1 MKRIE
6 LLLLLCALIAAV
18 PSYAQNY
25 PTRPVRMISPNP
37 PGGANDT
44 IGRIIANKL
53 TEILGQQMVIDNRGG
68 AGGMIGAEI
77 AAKAN
82 RDGYTLLAASSA
94 SHTFAPLIYRKIP
107 YDPVKDFTPVS
118 LFAIAQNLLVAN
130 PSMPV
135 KSLNDI
141 VAFAKSKPRAL
152 NYSSAGTG
160 SNSHIAVAM
169 FVQLAGIRDI
179 TVHIPYKGGGPAL
192 AATAAGEAHINFG
205 PMPGMVSLVK
215 AGRLRAI
222 AVGGKSRSA
231 ALPDVPTAAES
242 GLPGYESGSWFG
254 LMGPAK
260 LPQPVVA
267 HLHKAVVKTVQ
278 STEVAQKLVALG
290 VDPVHSSPEELGRYV
305 SAQIER
311 QRPIV
316 QEMGLRAD

>member
-1 MKRIE
+1 MNRIA
-6 LLLLLCALIAAV
+6 LLLLCALIAAV

-25 PTRPVRMISPNP
+25 PSRPVRMVSPNP
-37 PGGANDT
+37 HGGANDT
-44 IGRIIANKL
+44 VGRIIANKL
-53 TEILGQQMVIDNRGG
+53 TEILGQQMVVDNRGG
-68 AGGMIGAEI
+68 AGGTIGAQI
-77 AAKAN
+77 AANAN
-82 RDGYTLLAASSA
+82 SDGYTLLAASSA
-94 SHTFAPLIYRKIP
+94 THTFSPLIYRKIP

-130 PSMPV
+130 PSLPV
-135 KSLNDI
+135 KTLNDI
-141 VAFAKSKPRAL
+141 IAFAKSKPRAL

-160 SNSHIAVAM
+160 SNSHIAITM

-205 PMPGMVSLVK
+205 PMPGMVGLVK
-215 AGRLRAI
+215 AGRLKAI

-231 ALPDVPTAAES
+231 ALPEVPTAAES
-242 GLPGYESGSWFG
+242 GLPGYESTSWFG

-260 LPQPVVA
+260 LPRHVVVQ
-267 HLHKAVVKTVQ
+267 LHKAVVATVQ
-278 STEVAQKLVALG
+278 SPGVTQRLIGLG

-305 SAQIER
+305 TAQIER

-316 QEMGLRAD
+316 REMGLRAD

>member
-1 MKRIE
+1 MNRIA
-6 LLLLLCALIAAV
+6 LLLLCALIAAV

-25 PTRPVRMISPNP
+25 PSRPVRMVSPNP
-37 PGGANDT
+37 HGGANDT
-44 IGRIIANKL
+44 VGRIIANKL
-53 TEILGQQMVIDNRGG
+53 TEILGQQMVVDNRGG
-68 AGGMIGAEI
+68 AGGTIGAQI
-77 AAKAN
+77 AANAN
-82 RDGYTLLAASSA
+82 SDGYTLLAASSA
-94 SHTFAPLIYRKIP
+94 THTFSPLIYRKIP

-130 PSMPV
+130 PSLPV
-135 KSLNDI
+135 KTLNDI
-141 VAFAKSKPRAL
+141 IAFAKSKPRAL

-160 SNSHIAVAM
+160 SNSHIAITM

-205 PMPGMVSLVK
+205 PMPGMVGLVK
-215 AGRLRAI
+215 AGRLKAI

-231 ALPDVPTAAES
+231 ALPEVPTAAES
-242 GLPGYESGSWFG
+242 GLPGYESTSWFG

-260 LPQPVVA
+260 LPRHVVVQ
-267 HLHKAVVKTVQ
+267 LHKAVVATVQ
-278 STEVAQKLVALG
+278 SPDVTQRLIGLG

-305 SAQIER
+305 TAQIER

-316 QEMGLRAD
+316 REMGLRAD

>member
-1 MKRIE
+1 MNRIA
-6 LLLLLCALIAAV
+6 LLLLCALIAAV

-25 PTRPVRMISPNP
+25 PSRPVRMVSPNP
-37 PGGANDT
+37 HGGANDT
-44 IGRIIANKL
+44 VGRIIANKL
-53 TEILGQQMVIDNRGG
+53 TEILGQQMVVDNRGG
-68 AGGMIGAEI
+68 AGGTIGAQI
-77 AAKAN
+77 AANAN
-82 RDGYTLLAASSA
+82 SDGYTLLAASSA
-94 SHTFAPLIYRKIP
+94 THTFSPLIYRKIP

-130 PSMPV
+130 PSLPV
-135 KSLNDI
+135 KTLNDI
-141 VAFAKSKPRAL
+141 IAFAKSKPRAL

-160 SNSHIAVAM
+160 SNSHIAITM

-205 PMPGMVSLVK
+205 PMPGMVGLVK
-215 AGRLRAI
+215 AGRLKAI

-231 ALPDVPTAAES
+231 ALPEVPTAAES
-242 GLPGYESGSWFG
+242 GLPGYESTSWFG

-260 LPQPVVA
+260 LPRHVVVQ
-267 HLHKAVVKTVQ
+267 LHKAVVATVQ
-278 STEVAQKLVALG
+278 SPDVTQWLIGLG

-305 SAQIER
+305 TAQIER

-316 QEMGLRAD
+316 REMGLRAD